1 MAQLYGLTAAEA
13 RLCALLF
20 RTGLLEATIEERAEG
35 TRGAPPEKP
44 LSTKAVLRIRRD
56 ADAALAE
63 MGKRFTAAWKA
74 GRSSAHVFTFESP
87 AALFRVLTPKRWE
100 LVEQLQAVGPV
111 SVRGLA
117 RALDRD
123 VKRVHED
130 VGVLIEV
137 GLIEKTARGEI
148 RVPYAV
154 IEADFA
160 LRAA

>member
-1 MAQLYGLTAAEA
+1 V
-13 RLCALLF
+13 
-20 RTGLLEATIEERAEG
+20 
-35 TRGAPPEKP
+35 
-44 LSTKAVLRIRRD
+44 SKAVLRIRRD

-63 MGKRFTAAWKA
+63 MGKRFTAAWKSR
-74 GRSSAHVFTFESP
+74 RSSAHVFAFESP

-100 LVEQLQAVGPV
+100 LVERLQALGPS

-117 RALDRD
+117 RALGRD

-130 VGVLIEV
+130 VVALIEV
-137 GLIEKTARGEI
+137 GLIEKTERGRI
-148 RVPYAV
+148 HVPFAV

>member
-1 MAQLYGLTAAEA
+1 M
-13 RLCALLF
+13 
-20 RTGLLEATIEERAEG
+20 
-35 TRGAPPEKP
+35 
-44 LSTKAVLRIRRD
+44 TKAVLRIRRD

-63 MGKRFTAAWKA
+63 MGKRFTAAWKS
-74 GRSSAHVFTFESP
+74 GRASLHVFTFESP

-100 LVEQLQAVGPV
+100 LLERLQALGPM

-117 RALDRD
+117 RALERD

-130 VGVLIEV
+130 VGALLEI
-137 GLIEKTARGEI
+137 GLIEKTERGKVH
-148 RVPYAV
+148 VPYVV

>member
-1 MAQLYGLTAAEA
+1 MT
-13 RLCALLF
+13 
-20 RTGLLEATIEERAEG
+20 
-35 TRGAPPEKP
+35 
-44 LSTKAVLRIRRD
+44 TKAVLRIRRD

-63 MGKRFTAAWKA
+63 MGKRFTAAWKS

-87 AALFRVLTPKRWE
+87 SALFRVLTPKRWE
-100 LVEQLQAVGPV
+100 LIERLQSLGPV
-111 SVRGLA
+111 SLRGLA
-117 RALDRD
+117 RALERD

-137 GLIEKTARGEI
+137 GLIEKTERERI
-148 RVPYAV
+148 RVPYTV